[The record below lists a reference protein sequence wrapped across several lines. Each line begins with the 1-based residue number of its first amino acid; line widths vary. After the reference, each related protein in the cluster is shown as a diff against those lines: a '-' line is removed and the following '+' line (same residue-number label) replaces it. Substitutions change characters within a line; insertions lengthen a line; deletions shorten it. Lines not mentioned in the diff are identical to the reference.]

1 MRRVATCALLT
12 VAALGCV
19 APATPDFSFSSDKYT
34 FDGRSER
41 AIVSIQA
48 FDERGNPGS
57 GIVQLTAAVG
67 TFVEGDQVALVAG
80 TGSATFRCAPAEEAA
95 CAGPVRL
102 GATWRGENR
111 ALTVR
116 VTPSDPLA
124 RPLWRAVPTM
134 QAVTLYAA
142 ALAPDRTVW
151 AVGERGAVLPFLANG
166 TWGAPME
173 SGVTS
178 TLRALT
184 ISSDGVL
191 TIVGDDGVVLTG
203 PPSALRP
210 LSHTRTESFSAVL
223 RHDGKLYVASA
234 NGTVGVYEVNDFIV
248 STVSTM
254 PLNALAPLGA
264 GVVAVGDEGM
274 FTTQGPAWVPM
285 AAPVLARW
293 LKVQVDADGLW
304 ALGRRSTM
312 TADPVLVQ
320 GPGPDWKSS
329 SLPNGAV
336 QAMAWGT
343 GSADRYVATDTSIF
357 RHQVGGT
364 WEDLEAPS
372 GGNAI
377 VALGG
382 TQVLVVG
389 PPGISLIRVR

>member
-12 VAALGCV
+12 VSALGCV
-19 APATPDFSFSSDKYT
+19 APATPDFSFSSDRYT

-48 FDERGNPGS
+48 FDERGNPGT

-124 RPLWRAVPTM
+124 RPLWRVVPTM
-134 QAVTLYAA
+134 QAVSLHAA
-142 ALAPDRTVW
+142 ALAPNRTVW
-151 AVGERGAVLPFLANG
+151 AVGEMGAVLPFFANG
-166 TWGAPME
+166 TWGAPAV

-178 TLRALT
+178 TLRA
-184 ISSDGVL
+184 ISIASDGVL
-191 TIVGDDGVVLTG
+191 TIVGDDGVVLVG
-203 PPSALRP
+203 PPSALRR
-210 LSHTRTESFSAVL
+210 LSHTCTESFTAAL
-223 RHDGKLYVASA
+223 RHKEKLFVATSS
-234 NGTVGVYEVNDFIV
+234 GMVGVYDTNDFV
-248 STVSTM
+248 LSRPSM
-254 PLNALAPLGA
+254 LPLNALAPLGDE
-264 GVVAVGDEGM
+264 VVAVGDDGM
-274 FTTQGPAWVPM
+274 FTSQGEEWVVL

-304 ALGRRSTM
+304 ALGRRSTLM
-312 TADPVLVQ
+312 EDPVLVQ

-329 SLPNGAV
+329 SLPSGAV